1 MVRFHFRLIH
11 CIYCY
16 QEIPMRFNAP
26 RISHSLQVMSAAA
39 VTALTLGLGTASTVF
54 AAPTASLQAGFT
66 AVKLDVGFT
75 AALSS
80 LQVDLG
86 TLPRSGVYQGQAYF
100 PIVGGAID
108 FSNAKGEIPHAGGL
122 TLTAGTTRVEL
133 SDFVID
139 TFDTKPVL
147 TGLVVV
153 NDSIVDR
160 IPLFDLEL
168 PAGFTLP
175 LQPTNRR
182 FITLADVGVK
192 LNAAAAGALNS
203 VFKVTAF
210 AGGFTIGV
218 AKVQAVTVREH

>member
-1 MVRFHFRLIH
+1 
-11 CIYCY
+11 
-16 QEIPMRFNAP
+16 MRFSTT
-26 RISHSLQVMSAAA
+26 RLSRSLQVISASA
-39 VTALTLGLGTASTVF
+39 VTAIALGLGAASAAY
-54 AAPTASLQAGFT
+54 AAPTASLQAGYT
-66 AVKLDVGFT
+66 AVKLDAGFT

-80 LQVDLG
+80 LKVELG
-86 TLPRSGVYQGQAYF
+86 TLPRSGVFQGQAYF

-122 TLTAGTTRVEL
+122 TLTAGATRVEL

-139 TFDTKPVL
+139 TFDAKPVL

-160 IPLFDLEL
+160 IPLFDLVL
-168 PAGFTLP
+168 PPGFTVP

-192 LNAAAAGALNS
+192 LNATAAGALND
-203 VFKVTAF
+203 VFKVKAF